1 MRPPTSSGPPS
12 NHMVNKP
19 KANVRALLTRLF
31 ICLCF
36 GALFFA
42 IEEVCQSKFIE
53 RDHGCCERCS
63 NYLYDRAQPVL
74 ALCATLACFLYIW
87 KCPASVSCK
96 RSLRFAIILSATS
109 FLGYFV
115 FIGTNIYLR
124 TECTALYS
132 PGPGFLHSVAIWG
145 TAGRVRCA
153 HRICILVLNLYALAL
168 NAGSRYQSVSTGG
181 ADRFLVDKPHPVE
194 AGRNIY

>member
-1 MRPPTSSGPPS
+1 MMDEP
-12 NHMVNKP
+12 KP
-19 KANVRALLTRLF
+19 NVCAVFIRLF

-36 GALFFA
+36 GALFFV

-87 KCPASVSCK
+87 KCPASVSFK

-115 FIGTNIYLR
+115 FIGTNVYLR

-132 PGPGFLHSVAIWG
+132 PGPGFLHSVAIGGPLVAFVVLIECAFWS
-145 TAGRVRCA
+145 AICMVLLLMLRMVSRVFQPPEQ
-153 HRICILVLNLYALAL
+153 I
-168 NAGSRYQSVSTGG
+168 VS
-181 ADRFLVDKPHPVE
+181 LSIKLIP
-194 AGRNIY
+194 